1 MAVPPDFYNSLLAI
15 SLFALVIRDFSFPSR
30 NQFTILSF
38 VRLNSWSI
46 AKYSSI
52 SGLARDQKR
61 GRGPLPSCRRIV
73 CSHGIP
79 LDGGVFTTFGSACSH
94 IGCKPSGTIAPH
106 GRTLNRKIKIDAVR
120 TRIVGSRAGDAT
132 RNGR

>member
-1 MAVPPDFYNSLLAI
+1 MAVPRDFYNSLFAI

-52 SGLARDQKR
+52 SGLARDQKGGGCAALLSPHCLLTR
-61 GRGPLPSCRRIV
+61 
-73 CSHGIP
+73 HA
-79 LDGGVFTTFGSACSH
+79 LDGGVFTTFGSACWH
-94 IGCKPSGTIAPH
+94 IGCKPGGTIASH
-106 GRTLNRKIKIDAVR
+106 GRTLTRKIKINAVR